1 MPRSSPSARN
11 DILDELR
18 AAVDAA
24 DLEIILEVFKV
35 DAEAQLNDL
44 GDFANTGKHDAARRV
59 AHRLAGLL
67 AQFGAT
73 DAAELAHRMAR
84 STSNPGDV
92 DAVALL
98 ICTCRTAVAEICAC
112 PNAEPDF
119 DMASGT
125 DRSTATHDA
134 ADRAALAEPTAAKPP
149 AKPAHR
155 KPLTLPPQMATE
167 LAFKATAVRTAHSRR
182 SEATPPPDG

>member
-1 MPRSSPSARN
+1 MSRLSPIARN
-11 DILDELR
+11 EILDELR

-24 DLEIILEVFKV
+24 DLDVILAVFRT

-44 GDFANTGKHDAARRV
+44 QDFASIANHDAARRV

-73 DAAELAHRMAR
+73 EAAELAHRMAAT
-84 STSNPGDV
+84 TSNPGDV

-98 ICTCRTAVAEICAC
+98 LQRCRSAVAAICTGTNIAAVPTADVTDVPSPTEGL
-112 PNAEPDF
+112 
-119 DMASGT
+119 AS
-125 DRSTATHDA
+125 SVNKPATC
-134 ADRAALAEPTAAKPP
+134 LAAKPT
-149 AKPAHR
+149 HR
-155 KPLTLPPQMATE
+155 MPLTLPPQMATE
-167 LAFKATAVRTAHSRR
+167 LAFKATAVRTTNSRR